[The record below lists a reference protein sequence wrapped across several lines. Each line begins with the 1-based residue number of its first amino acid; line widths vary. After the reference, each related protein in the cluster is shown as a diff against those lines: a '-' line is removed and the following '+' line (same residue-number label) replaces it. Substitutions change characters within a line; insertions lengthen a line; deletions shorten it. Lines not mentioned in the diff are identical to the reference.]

1 VKFLFWALL
10 AANVG
15 IIAVL
20 LSGRLAQAIGHP
32 AADIIGGGLGLC
44 AGIIAIVTLLPART
58 PVRAA
63 TAALDDAQ

>member
-1 VKFLFWALL
+1 MKFLFWAFL

-20 LSGRLAQAIGHP
+20 LSGPLARAIGHP

-44 AGIIAIVTLLPART
+44 AGIIAIVTLLPARR
-58 PVRAA
+58 PLRAPSS
-63 TAALDDAQ
+63 ALDDAQ